1 MTDNQIRNDVIKLLH
16 QAEPAN
22 QNYPK
27 HLPAYITII
36 SIAIN
41 AVAVAFAGLYFY
53 ESTPVN
59 VAELYQIDS
68 LIKNSAECQHK
79 SIASLRA
86 ALKKEYNIY
95 SFDKITKFTAHKIIN
110 HLQNR
115 QCNM

>member
-16 QAEPAN
+16 QAEPVN
-22 QNYPK
+22 QNFPK
-27 HLPAYITII
+27 HLSVRKYII
-36 SIAIN
+36 SIIIS

-53 ESTPVN
+53 ESAPIN
-59 VAELYQIDS
+59 VDELHQINS
-68 LIKNSAECQHK
+68 LINSNAKCQHQ